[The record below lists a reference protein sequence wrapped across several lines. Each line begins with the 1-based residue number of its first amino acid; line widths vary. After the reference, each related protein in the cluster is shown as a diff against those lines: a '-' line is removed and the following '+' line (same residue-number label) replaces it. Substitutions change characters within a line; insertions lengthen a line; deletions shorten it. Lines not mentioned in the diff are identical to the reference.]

1 MMPNHTVLSSAENAF
16 HRRGTLIFYPLDTS
30 MGLMGIQ
37 RPIARIVP
45 ILFILMLANPLFPAP
60 IEIVEEQIQVRLN
73 EPTPLPQLEILST
86 PSDAWVY
93 GEGSLL
99 GSTPLVLKDLRPS
112 FYGLRVQKAGY
123 RPQELSVTLKAGIRT
138 RIQLELEPVYGT
150 LSLQNV
156 PPDCK
161 VYIGGTPVTGKSV
174 TLPAGRHRVVVQR
187 FGFEDVVSQLT
198 ILEGKTTEIPL
209 TWKRVPLEVAR
220 LKVTPRRINPE
231 NPNVPARIS
240 FRISGPAEMNLV
252 IQNLEGEG
260 VFEKTLPQPQGPL
273 QEVDWDGKDRKGIP
287 LPDGRYRLILQFRN
301 TDTSLELVEEVRID
315 RTVRN
320 PIGTTYSGLP
330 GLLFSPAT
338 HFLDPG
344 AFRII
349 SLLLGL
355 VHPLRPEASDALL
368 HAGVS
373 FPLADGLEL
382 TPTLSSFMEASDEPP
397 DWIGGIGI
405 QYRLP
410 DLIPGIL
417 SFALTGKGSYM
428 SKPRAYGFS
437 PQGGLSLGAAMEVRH
452 RFLAFLLSPE
462 LTLSPFEL
470 ETLKDRMNLYANLR
484 GGCYLDVGA
493 LQVGISTT
501 LSAGIPNF
509 RLIPIY
515 HTGIEIH
522 GKLPTLPFT
531 LSLTTVFIQPA
542 EGNLLVYTGG
552 GIGAL
557 Y

>member
-1 MMPNHTVLSSAENAF
+1 ME
-16 HRRGTLIFYPLDTS
+16 
-30 MGLMGIQ
+30 LMGIQ
-37 RPIARIVP
+37 RHIARIVP
-45 ILFILMLANPLFPAP
+45 ILFILMRAHSLFATPP
-60 IEIVEEQIQVRLN
+60 TIVEEQLQVRLN

-93 GEGSLL
+93 GEGTLL
-99 GSTPLVLKDLRPS
+99 GSTPLLLKDLQPT
-112 FYGLRVQKAGY
+112 FYTLQVQKSGY
-123 RPQELSVTLKAGIRT
+123 RSQELSVTLKTGIRT

-187 FGFEDVVSQLT
+187 FGYEDIVSQLT
-198 ILEGKTTEIPL
+198 ILEGKTTEVPL

-220 LKVTPRRINPE
+220 LKVTPKRINPE
-231 NPNVPARIS
+231 NSYVPARIS
-240 FRISGPAEMNLV
+240 FRISGPAETILL
-252 IQNLEGEG
+252 IQNQKGEG
-260 VFEKTLPQPQGPL
+260 VFEKILPEPEEPVQQINWNGR
-273 QEVDWDGKDRKGIP
+273 DKRGIP
-287 LPDGRYRLILQFRN
+287 LPDGRYRLILRFQN
-301 TDTSLELVEEVRID
+301 TDTSLELTEEIVID

-330 GLLFSPAT
+330 GLLFTPAMP
-338 HFLDPG
+338 FLDPG
-344 AFRII
+344 AFRIS

-355 VHPLRPEASDALL
+355 LHSSGPEASEALL

-373 FPLADGLEL
+373 FPIAEGVVL
-382 TPTLSSFMEASDEPP
+382 TPTLSSFMEPSDEPP

-410 DLIPGIL
+410 DLIPEIL
-417 SFALTGKGSYM
+417 SLAITGKGTYM
-428 SKPRAYGFS
+428 STPRAYGFS

-470 ETLKDRMNLYANLR
+470 ETLQDRMNLYANLR

-501 LSAGIPNF
+501 LSAGIPNL

-531 LSLTTVFIQPA
+531 LSLTTVFIQPN
-542 EGNLLVYTGG
+542 EGNLLVYMGG